1 MPGPVIPP
9 ALKFW
14 RLATALASGLALLY
28 IAAFWVMQTWVLD
41 PFKDG
46 GFVENY
52 MLCLILLSLTASLWL
67 RLQFFPPQQNDEMHL
82 LLIHWLESLCG
93 LAFLSGFLGTLFIPM
108 VSCFEC
114 AMWILLAALVP
125 GLFLLLPVCLIFRRV
140 RVQR

>member
-1 MPGPVIPP
+1 MTGPVIPP

-28 IAAFWVMQTWVLD
+28 IAAFWVMQTWILD

-52 MLCLILLSLTASLWL
+52 
-67 RLQFFPPQQNDEMHL
+67 
-82 LLIHWLESLCG
+82 
-93 LAFLSGFLGTLFIPM
+93 
-108 VSCFEC
+108 V
-114 AMWILLAALVP
+114 
-125 GLFLLLPVCLIFRRV
+125 LFLLLPVCLIFRRV